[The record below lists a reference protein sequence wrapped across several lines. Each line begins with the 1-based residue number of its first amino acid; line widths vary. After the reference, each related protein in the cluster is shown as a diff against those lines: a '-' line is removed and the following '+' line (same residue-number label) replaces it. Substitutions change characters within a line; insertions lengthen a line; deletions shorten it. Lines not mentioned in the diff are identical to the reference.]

1 MRRSWLLA
9 ILIAAVAAGWMLSGR
24 LDGGESAPVADG
36 TPAADPAPAEPAVQV
51 RVAQIQAEP
60 MIDQLVL
67 QGRTMADRKVDIR
80 AETYGVVEAILAE
93 RGALVEEG
101 AILVRLSTEEREA
114 TLAEAQAL
122 LTQRQVEY
130 DAASQL
136 NQKGYRATT
145 DLAQSQAALD
155 AARAMVRLAELGMER
170 ITIAAP
176 FGGVVNAR
184 PVEIGDF
191 VENGDIIA
199 TIVDLDPVR
208 VVGQIS
214 ERRLG
219 QVELGT
225 VATVRLL
232 DGSTV
237 EGVVSF
243 VGTVADA
250 VTRTFPVEV
259 EIPNPDRRII
269 EGVTAELELPIG
281 RIMAHKVTPAIL
293 SLSDE
298 GDLGVKAVDETNH
311 VVFYP
316 TMVLG
321 NAEDGVWL
329 GGLPPI
335 VTVITVGQEF
345 VKVGNLVDPVRE
357 DQMAGRLEG
366 EAR

>member
-9 ILIAAVAAGWMLSGR
+9 ILIAAVAAGWMLSGQ
-24 LDGGESAPVADG
+24 LDGGEP
-36 TPAADPAPAEPAVQV
+36 EPAVAEAPAAETAPGPQAVPV

-67 QGRTMADRKVDIR
+67 QGRTLADRKVDVR
-80 AETYGVVEAILAE
+80 AETYGVVEVILAE
-93 RGALVEEG
+93 RGAVVEEG
-101 AILVRLSTEEREA
+101 AVLVRLSTEDREA
-114 TLAEAQAL
+114 SLAEARAL

-136 NQKGYRATT
+136 NQRGFRATT

-155 AARAMVRLAELGMER
+155 AARAMVRVAELGMER

-176 FGGVVNAR
+176 FGGVVNDR
-184 PVEIGDF
+184 QVEIGDF
-191 VENGDIIA
+191 VENGDVIA
-199 TIVDLDPVR
+199 TIVDLDPMR

-225 VATVRLL
+225 LATVRLL

-237 EGVVSF
+237 EGMVSF
-243 VGTVADA
+243 VGTVADT

-259 EIPNPDRRII
+259 EIANPDRRII

-281 RIMAHKVTPAIL
+281 RVMAHRVTPAIL
-293 SLSDE
+293 SLSDN

-316 TMVLG
+316 TVVLG

-329 GGLPPI
+329 GGLPPM

-345 VKVGNLVDPVRE
+345 VKAGNLVDPVQE
-357 DQMAGRLEG
+357 NQMAGRLEG